1 MSSHPP
7 HSVQHGTHGQHHV
20 LPLYIY
26 WSVFFALVVGT
37 IGTVWVATFDL
48 GPWNTPIALGIAIT
62 KGLLVILFFMHVKYS
77 TKLTWLFVAAGF
89 VWFLIMVCI
98 TMTDFVSRSWL

>member
-1 MSSHPP
+1 MSTHPA
-7 HSVQHGTHGQHHV
+7 QHAQHHV
-20 LPLYIY
+20 LPLHIY
-26 WSVFFALVVGT
+26 WGVFLALVVGT

-62 KGLLVILFFMHVKYS
+62 KGLLVILFFMPVKYS
-77 TKLTWLFVAAGF
+77 TKLTWIFVGAGF

-98 TMTDFVSRSWL
+98 TMADFVSRSWL